1 MYIVASNPQLNYVI
15 VDDNQTNYEGGAF
28 YCSNGAVIDII
39 HSNITNNSSIFI
51 GGGSQGCSFTLENSI
66 VYNNSIPGVTATYSL
81 YASDAG
87 NNGNIGGNSLL
98 NNDYTLQP
106 TSPCID
112 AGDPNSPLDPDGT
125 RADMGAYPYD
135 QIANPLI
142 TGCQETEACN
152 YDSTANIPGECTY
165 VDGICET
172 CLEGVIIDNDS
183 DNDTICDVDEVSGCQ
198 DLEACNYD
206 GSATD
211 SGECF
216 YIDGIC
222 ETCEDGIIVDNDSDD
237 DTICDSLD
245 LCIGIYDECGVCN
258 GDNSSCTGLLS
269 LGVIDAACNTELCSG
284 TLEILYDFPGPVAG
298 FQFDIS
304 NINISDTNG
313 GISDLFTISSSNNT
327 VIGFSFSG
335 QQILMGSGILLILEF
350 DNILGDTTSIDESSV
365 ILSYPGGDQEYL
377 AGVQGNSIIH
387 PMDCTNSYYGEVLEG
402 CDNICGSGH
411 INDCTG
417 ICISPEQNISGD
429 GIFNDCNGICGGD
442 SYLDCAGICDNN
454 INNDLGHDYDQDG
467 ICDEIDICPG
477 FEYYNFSGDL
487 VCLDAEQPYELLLK
501 QNYPNPFNPYTN
513 IEFYLDFNDYIELN
527 IYDIKGRKVKTLLSE
542 FSLSGSHLVKWDGKN
557 KNGDDLPSGIYLY
570 QLVNSQN
577 ILSKKMILLR

>member
-1 MYIVASNPQLNYVI
+1 M
-15 VDDNQTNYEGGAF
+15 
-28 YCSNGAVIDII
+28 CDI
-39 HSNITNNSSIFI
+39 
-51 GGGSQGCSFTLENSI
+51 
-66 VYNNSIPGVTATYSL
+66 
-81 YASDAG
+81 
-87 NNGNIGGNSLL
+87 
-98 NNDYTLQP
+98 
-106 TSPCID
+106 
-112 AGDPNSPLDPDGT
+112 
-125 RADMGAYPYD
+125 
-135 QIANPLI
+135 
-142 TGCQETEACN
+142 
-152 YDSTANIPGECTY
+152 
-165 VDGICET
+165 
-172 CLEGVIIDNDS
+172 
-183 DNDTICDVDEVSGCQ
+183 DEVSGCQ
-198 DLEACNYD
+198 DLEACNYNALATNND
-206 GSATD
+206 GSCA
-211 SGECF
+211 

-222 ETCEDGIIVDNDSDD
+222 ESCVDGVIVDNDSDD
-237 DTICDSLD
+237 DTACDDIDACPLDPNNDIDNDGICGDIDICPFDSENDADNDSICDSFD
-245 LCIGIYDECGVCN
+245 PCVGIYDECGECN
-258 GDNSSCTGLLS
+258 GSGIAEGVCDCMGNTEDCAGECGGLSIIDDCDQCNGNNYFGSEVGDLCDCFENTIDNCGLCGGNNSSCTALLS
-269 LGVIDAACNTELCSG
+269 LGVIDAACTTESCSG

-335 QQILMGSGILLILEF
+335 QQILMGSGILLIVEF

-365 ILSYPGGDQEYL
+365 ILSYPGGDQQYL
-377 AGVQGNSIIH
+377 ASVQGNSIIH
-387 PMDCTNSYYGEVLEG
+387 PMDCANSYYGEVLEG

-417 ICISPEQNISGD
+417 ICISPEQIISGD
-429 GIFNDCNGICGGD
+429 GIFNDCNGVCGGD

-542 FSLSGSHLVKWDGKN
+542 FSLSGSHIVKWDGKN

-577 ILSKKMILLR
+577 MLSNKMILLR